1 MKIIKMEIF
10 LNTEKSLDEQLIYDL
25 IIIFIAN
32 SILYKNYYCNSNN
45 FKNDISQ
52 N

>member
-25 IIIFIAN
+25 ITFIIN
-32 SILYKNYYCNSNN
+32 
-45 FKNDISQ
+45 
-52 N
+52 